1 MDVPKEIFK
10 SLLFLQ
16 AIAFLLVACAVAH
29 AQGPGTSMI
38 TIPAGPFIMGNN
50 SGPEDER
57 PAHTVELSS
66 FTIDRTTVTNAQFAV
81 FLAAVGPESP
91 EGRGYYD
98 VDDEDARI
106 HWDEGGWLPDQG
118 FADHPVMEVS
128 WFGARSYCGWAG
140 KRLPTEAEWEKAA
153 RGTDGRKFP
162 WGNSPP
168 DSSKAQFEAEYNE
181 SAPVDRFPE
190 GASPYGVLDLS
201 GNAWEWV
208 SSIYLPYPYDPS
220 DGREDLRAGPVRGT
234 RGGGHDSPPEEL
246 TTTHRGEDLSRNYR
260 GGHHN
265 IGFRCAR

>member
-1 MDVPKEIFK
+1 MDTPKEVFK
-10 SLLFLQ
+10 SLLFFQ
-16 AIAFLLVACAVAH
+16 GIAFLLVTCAVVR
-29 AQGPGTSMI
+29 AQGPGTAKI
-38 TIPAGPFIMGNN
+38 TIPAGAFIMGNN

-57 PAHTVELSS
+57 PAHTVELPS
-66 FTIDRTTVTNAQFAV
+66 FAIDRIPVTNAQFAI
-81 FLAAVGPESP
+81 FLDAVGPESP
-91 EGRGYYD
+91 EERRFYD
-98 VDDEDARI
+98 VNDEDARI
-106 HWDEGGWLPDQG
+106 HEVDGVWLADQG

-128 WFGARSYCGWAG
+128 WFGARRYCGWAG

-168 DSSKAQFEAEYNE
+168 DSSKAQFDAEYNE
-181 SAPVDRFPE
+181 SAPVDRFPQ

-220 DGREDLRAGPVRGT
+220 DGREDLRADAVRGT
-234 RGGGHDSPPEEL
+234 RGGGHDSPSEEL